1 MCDHRAGDEDC
12 DWCTHPG
19 VLAEHDVN
27 RPRSC
32 LHFAPGACRTSAGGN
47 ECLMS
52 CRDGLRKDCATLGVM
67 PATVRNAIQGSS
79 GASRSIIY
87 AITMGNPH
95 DHDPKQRFIGSQVF
109 LVTLCGVTT
118 DRR

>member
-1 MCDHRAGDEDC
+1 
-12 DWCTHPG
+12 
-19 VLAEHDVN
+19 
-27 RPRSC
+27 
-32 LHFAPGACRTSAGGN
+32 
-47 ECLMS
+47 
-52 CRDGLRKDCATLGVM
+52 M